1 MITTLSICLSLSIL
15 FLVLSLYFNV
25 KFSLIIL
32 KTQES
37 IEESLD
43 ILDEKYQSMS
53 KILDKPIFFDSIEV
67 RQVINDIKGSR
78 DAVLYVANSLG
89 SIDEKA
95 VEEIKISEESL

>member
-1 MITTLSICLSLSIL
+1 
-15 FLVLSLYFNV
+15 
-25 KFSLIIL
+25 
-32 KTQES
+32 
-37 IEESLD
+37 
-43 ILDEKYQSMS
+43 MS